1 MAALMKGAACA
12 NAIRSGIEASVELLR
27 AQKIQPGLGILR
39 IGEREDDIAYERS
52 AIKKAEQVG
61 IAVKKTVLPQEST
74 TEQCL
79 QALAAL
85 NQDPAVH
92 GILLFRPMP
101 KHIDEDAV
109 IRAMAVEKDID
120 GMTPGSL
127 AKVFMGESDGFAPCT
142 AEAVVRLLSYEQYP
156 WKGKHAVVL
165 GRSLVVGKPLAMLM
179 LAKNATVTVCHSATE
194 NLPEVCAQADLLVA
208 AIGRARMI
216 DKSYIKPGAMVV
228 DVGIN
233 VDEQGTL
240 CGDVDTESALERAA
254 LVTPVPGGLG
264 AVTSWLLLE
273 HVIKAAER
281 TIR

>member
-12 NAIRSGIEASVELLR
+12 KAIRSGIEASVELLR

-92 GILLFRPMP
+92 GILLFRPLP

>member
-12 NAIRSGIEASVELLR
+12 KAIRSGIEASVELLR

-216 DKSYIKPGAMVV
+216 DKSYIKPGAVVV

>member
-12 NAIRSGIEASVELLR
+12 KAIRSGIEASVELLR

>member
-12 NAIRSGIEASVELLR
+12 KAIRSGIEASVELLR

-92 GILLFRPMP
+92 GILLFRPLP
-101 KHIDEDAV
+101 KHIDEYAV

-216 DKSYIKPGAMVV
+216 DKSYIKPGAVVV

-273 HVIKAAER
+273 HVIKVAER

>member
-1 MAALMKGAACA
+1 MAALMKGTACA
-12 NAIRSGIEASVELLR
+12 KAIRCGIEASVESLR
-27 AQKIQPGLGILR
+27 ARQIHPGLGILR
-39 IGEREDDIAYERS
+39 VGEREDDIAYERS
-52 AIKKAEQVG
+52 AVKKAEQVG
-61 IAVKKTVLPQEST
+61 IAVEKIVLPQEST

-79 QALAAL
+79 QALTML
-85 NQDPAVH
+85 NQNPAVH

-142 AEAVVRLLSYEQYP
+142 AEAVVRLLSFEQYA

-179 LAKNATVTVCHSATE
+179 LEKNATVTVCHSATE
-194 NLPEVCAQADLLVA
+194 NLPGVCAQADLLVT
-208 AIGRARMI
+208 AIGRAVMI
-216 DKSYIKPGAMVV
+216 DKNYVKPGAVVV

-233 VDEQGTL
+233 VDEQGGL
-240 CGDVDTESALERAA
+240 CGDVDTASAMEKAEA
-254 LVTPVPGGLG
+254 VTPVPGGLG

-273 HVIKAAER
+273 HVVKAAER
-281 TIR
+281 TIG

>member
-12 NAIRSGIEASVELLR
+12 KAIRSGIEASVELLR

-273 HVIKAAER
+273 HVIKVAER

>member
-12 NAIRSGIEASVELLR
+12 KAIRSGIEASVELLR

-92 GILLFRPMP
+92 GILLFRPLP

-109 IRAMAVEKDID
+109 IRAMAVEKDTD

-216 DKSYIKPGAMVV
+216 DKSYIKPGAVVV

-273 HVIKAAER
+273 HVIKVAER

>member
-12 NAIRSGIEASVELLR
+12 KAIRSGIEASVELLR

-92 GILLFRPMP
+92 GILLFRPLP

-216 DKSYIKPGAMVV
+216 DKSYIKPGAVVV

-240 CGDVDTESALERAA
+240 CGDVDTESALERAE

-273 HVIKAAER
+273 HVIKVAER

>member
-12 NAIRSGIEASVELLR
+12 KAIRSGIEASVELLR

-79 QALAAL
+79 QALVAL

-156 WKGKHAVVL
+156 WKGKHAVAL

>member
-12 NAIRSGIEASVELLR
+12 KAIRSGIEASVELLR

-127 AKVFMGESDGFAPCT
+127 AKVFMGKSDGFAPCT

-156 WKGKHAVVL
+156 WKGKHAV
-165 GRSLVVGKPLAMLM
+165 VVGKPLAMLM

-216 DKSYIKPGAMVV
+216 DKSYIKPGAVVV

-273 HVIKAAER
+273 HVIKVAER

>member
-12 NAIRSGIEASVELLR
+12 KAIRSGIEASVELLR

-101 KHIDEDAV
+101 KHIDEGAV

-273 HVIKAAER
+273 HVIKVAER

>member
-12 NAIRSGIEASVELLR
+12 KAIRSGIEASVEVLR
-27 AQKIQPGLGILR
+27 AQKMQPGLGILR

-61 IAVKKTVLPQEST
+61 IAVKKTVRPQEST

-79 QALAAL
+79 QALMAL

-92 GILLFRPMP
+92 GILLFRPLP

-109 IRAMAVEKDID
+109 IRALAVEKDID

-216 DKSYIKPGAMVV
+216 DKSYVKPGAVVV

-233 VDEQGTL
+233 VDEQGAL

-264 AVTSWLLLE
+264 SVTSWLLLE
-273 HVIKAAER
+273 HVVKAAER

>member
-12 NAIRSGIEASVELLR
+12 KAIRSGIEASVELLR

-92 GILLFRPMP
+92 GILLFRPLP

-216 DKSYIKPGAMVV
+216 DKSYIKPGAGVV

-273 HVIKAAER
+273 HVIKVAER

>member
-12 NAIRSGIEASVELLR
+12 KAIRSGIEASVELLR

-127 AKVFMGESDGFAPCT
+127 AKVFMGKSDGFAPCT

-216 DKSYIKPGAMVV
+216 DKSYIKPGAVVV

-273 HVIKAAER
+273 HVIKVAER

>member
-12 NAIRSGIEASVELLR
+12 KAIRSGIEASVELLR

-92 GILLFRPMP
+92 GILLFRPLP

-165 GRSLVVGKPLAMLM
+165 GSSLVVGKPLAMLM

-216 DKSYIKPGAMVV
+216 DKSYIKPGAVVV

-273 HVIKAAER
+273 HVIKVAER

>member
-12 NAIRSGIEASVELLR
+12 KAIRSGIEASVEVLR
-27 AQKIQPGLGILR
+27 AQKMQPGLGILR

-79 QALAAL
+79 QALMAL

-92 GILLFRPMP
+92 GILLFRPLP

-109 IRAMAVEKDID
+109 IRALAVEKDID

-179 LAKNATVTVCHSATE
+179 LAKTVCHSATE

-216 DKSYIKPGAMVV
+216 DKSYVKPGAVVV

-233 VDEQGTL
+233 VDEQGAL

-273 HVIKAAER
+273 HVVKAAER

>member
-12 NAIRSGIEASVELLR
+12 KAIRSGIEASVELLR

-79 QALAAL
+79 QALAAF

-92 GILLFRPMP
+92 GILLFRPLP

>member
-12 NAIRSGIEASVELLR
+12 KAIRSGIEASVELLR

-92 GILLFRPMP
+92 GILLFRPLP

-127 AKVFMGESDGFAPCT
+127 AKVFMGKSDGFAPCT

-216 DKSYIKPGAMVV
+216 DKSYIKPGAVVV

>member
-12 NAIRSGIEASVELLR
+12 KAIRSGIEASVEVLR
-27 AQKIQPGLGILR
+27 AQKMQPGLGILR

-79 QALAAL
+79 QALMAL

-92 GILLFRPMP
+92 GILLFRPLP

-109 IRAMAVEKDID
+109 IRALAVEKDID

-216 DKSYIKPGAMVV
+216 DKSYVKPGAVVV

-233 VDEQGTL
+233 VDEQGAL

-273 HVIKAAER
+273 HVFKAAER

>member
-12 NAIRSGIEASVELLR
+12 KAIRSGIEASVELLR

-92 GILLFRPMP
+92 GILLFRPLP

-216 DKSYIKPGAMVV
+216 DKSYIKPGAVVV

-273 HVIKAAER
+273 HVIKVAER

>member
-12 NAIRSGIEASVELLR
+12 KAIRGGIEASVEVLR
-27 AQKIQPGLGILR
+27 AQKMQPGLGILR

-79 QALAAL
+79 QALMAL

-92 GILLFRPMP
+92 GILLFRPLP

-109 IRAMAVEKDID
+109 IRALAVEKDID

-156 WKGKHAVVL
+156 WKGKHVVVL

-216 DKSYIKPGAMVV
+216 DKSYVKPGAVVV

-233 VDEQGTL
+233 VDEQGAL

-273 HVIKAAER
+273 HVVKAAER

>member
-12 NAIRSGIEASVELLR
+12 KAIRSGIEASVELLR

-194 NLPEVCAQADLLVA
+194 NLPELCAQADLLVA

>member
-12 NAIRSGIEASVELLR
+12 KAIRSGIEASVELLR

-85 NQDPAVH
+85 NQDPAVP

-273 HVIKAAER
+273 HVIKVAER

>member
-12 NAIRSGIEASVELLR
+12 KAIRSGIEASVEVLR
-27 AQKIQPGLGILR
+27 AQKMQPGLGILR

-79 QALAAL
+79 QALMAL

-92 GILLFRPMP
+92 GILLFRPLP

-109 IRAMAVEKDID
+109 IRALAVEKDID
-120 GMTPGSL
+120 GRTPGSL

-216 DKSYIKPGAMVV
+216 DKSYVKPGAVVV

-233 VDEQGTL
+233 VDEQGAL

-273 HVIKAAER
+273 HVVKAAER

>member
-1 MAALMKGAACA
+1 M
-12 NAIRSGIEASVELLR
+12 R

-273 HVIKAAER
+273 HVIKVAER

>member
-1 MAALMKGAACA
+1 
-12 NAIRSGIEASVELLR
+12 
-27 AQKIQPGLGILR
+27 
-39 IGEREDDIAYERS
+39 
-52 AIKKAEQVG
+52 
-61 IAVKKTVLPQEST
+61 
-74 TEQCL
+74 
-79 QALAAL
+79 
-85 NQDPAVH
+85 
-92 GILLFRPMP
+92 MP

>member
-12 NAIRSGIEASVELLR
+12 KAIRSGIEASVELLR

-216 DKSYIKPGAMVV
+216 DKSYIKPGTVVV

>member
-12 NAIRSGIEASVELLR
+12 KAIRSGIEASVELLR

-92 GILLFRPMP
+92 GILLFRPLP

-273 HVIKAAER
+273 HVIKVAER

>member
-12 NAIRSGIEASVELLR
+12 KAIRSGIEASVEVLR
-27 AQKIQPGLGILR
+27 AQKMQPGLGILR

-79 QALAAL
+79 QALMAL

-92 GILLFRPMP
+92 GILLFRPLP
-101 KHIDEDAV
+101 KHIDGDAV
-109 IRAMAVEKDID
+109 IRALAVEKDID

-216 DKSYIKPGAMVV
+216 DKSYVKPGAVVV

-233 VDEQGTL
+233 VDEQGAL

-273 HVIKAAER
+273 HVVKAAER

>member
-12 NAIRSGIEASVELLR
+12 KAIRSGIEASVELLR

-92 GILLFRPMP
+92 GILLFRPLP

-142 AEAVVRLLSYEQYP
+142 AEAVVRLLSYEQFP

-216 DKSYIKPGAMVV
+216 DKSYIKPGAVVV

-273 HVIKAAER
+273 HVIKVAER

>member
-12 NAIRSGIEASVELLR
+12 KAIRSGIEASVELLR

-92 GILLFRPMP
+92 GILLFRPLP

-216 DKSYIKPGAMVV
+216 DKSYIKPGAVVV

>member
-12 NAIRSGIEASVELLR
+12 KAIRSGIEASVELLR

-127 AKVFMGESDGFAPCT
+127 AKVFMGESDGFVPCT

-273 HVIKAAER
+273 HVIKVAER

>member
-1 MAALMKGAACA
+1 M
-12 NAIRSGIEASVELLR
+12 R

-79 QALAAL
+79 QALVAL

-142 AEAVVRLLSYEQYP
+142 AEAVVRLLS
-156 WKGKHAVVL
+156 
-165 GRSLVVGKPLAMLM
+165 
-179 LAKNATVTVCHSATE
+179 C
-194 NLPEVCAQADLLVA
+194 LL
-208 AIGRARMI
+208 
-216 DKSYIKPGAMVV
+216 Y
-228 DVGIN
+228 
-233 VDEQGTL
+233 
-240 CGDVDTESALERAA
+240 
-254 LVTPVPGGLG
+254 
-264 AVTSWLLLE
+264 TSRC
-273 HVIKAAER
+273 V
-281 TIR
+281 

>member
-1 MAALMKGAACA
+1 MAALMKGAACTK
-12 NAIRSGIEASVELLR
+12 AIRSGIEASVELLR

-273 HVIKAAER
+273 HVIKVAER

>member
-1 MAALMKGAACA
+1 MAALMKGTACA
-12 NAIRSGIEASVELLR
+12 KAIRCGIEASVESLR
-27 AQKIQPGLGILR
+27 ARQIHPGLGILR
-39 IGEREDDIAYERS
+39 VGEREDDIAYERS
-52 AIKKAEQVG
+52 AVKKAEQVG
-61 IAVKKTVLPQEST
+61 IAVEKIVLPREST

-79 QALAAL
+79 QALTML
-85 NQDPAVH
+85 NQNPAVH

-142 AEAVVRLLSYEQYP
+142 AEAVVRLLSFEQYA

-179 LAKNATVTVCHSATE
+179 LEKNATVTVCHSATE
-194 NLPEVCAQADLLVA
+194 NLPGVCAQADLLVT

-216 DKSYIKPGAMVV
+216 DKNYVKPGAVVV

-233 VDEQGTL
+233 VDEQGGL
-240 CGDVDTESALERAA
+240 CGDVDTASAMEKAA
-254 LVTPVPGGLG
+254 AVTPVPGGLG

-273 HVIKAAER
+273 HVVKAAER
-281 TIR
+281 TIG

>member
-12 NAIRSGIEASVELLR
+12 KAIRSGIEASVELLR

-92 GILLFRPMP
+92 GILSFRPLP

-179 LAKNATVTVCHSATE
+179 LAKNATVTVCHSATG

-273 HVIKAAER
+273 HVIKVAER

>member
-1 MAALMKGAACA
+1 M
-12 NAIRSGIEASVELLR
+12 
-27 AQKIQPGLGILR
+27 
-39 IGEREDDIAYERS
+39 
-52 AIKKAEQVG
+52 
-61 IAVKKTVLPQEST
+61 
-74 TEQCL
+74 
-79 QALAAL
+79 
-85 NQDPAVH
+85 
-92 GILLFRPMP
+92 
-101 KHIDEDAV
+101 
-109 IRAMAVEKDID
+109 
-120 GMTPGSL
+120 
-127 AKVFMGESDGFAPCT
+127 
-142 AEAVVRLLSYEQYP
+142 
-156 WKGKHAVVL
+156 
-165 GRSLVVGKPLAMLM
+165 AMLM

>member
-12 NAIRSGIEASVELLR
+12 KAIRSGIEASVELLR

-240 CGDVDTESALERAA
+240 CGDVDTELALERAA